1 MRFGMAMSGSGA
13 SYGDCV
19 ASLRSSL
26 NYLESSVQTLD
37 SGVSD
42 FPRLV
47 NVLKSVRV
55 CVLATTYHNHHITHL
70 VVLQCSKQLTSL
82 IALRTHPTTHSRCCR
97 SLSP

>member
-1 MRFGMAMSGSGA
+1 MSGSSGGA

-55 CVLATTYHNHHITHL
+55 SVSTLMELKLFHATIVDYL
-70 VVLQCSKQLTSL
+70 
-82 IALRTHPTTHSRCCR
+82 
-97 SLSP
+97 